1 MMYKFCFG
9 SIIFLWFDV
18 YFCLFL
24 AWQYVT
30 VISVKK
36 GKKKRGYKKIY
47 NKWNHNIQCYLLTLA
62 ISDAK
67 I

>member
-9 SIIFLWFDV
+9 SIIFPWFDV

-36 GKKKRGYKKIY
+36 GKKNRDIKKYTIL
-47 NKWNHNIQCYLLTLA
+47 NHNIQCYLLTLA
-62 ISDAK
+62 IK
-67 I
+67 

>member
-9 SIIFLWFDV
+9 SIIFPWFDV

-36 GKKKRGYKKIY
+36 GKKKHGYKKIC
-47 NKWNHNIQCYLLTLA
+47 NKLNLNIQCYLLTLA
-62 ISDAK
+62 IK
-67 I
+67 

>member
-9 SIIFLWFDV
+9 SIIFPWFEV

-36 GKKKRGYKKIY
+36 GKKKQGYKKIY
-47 NKWNHNIQCYLLTLA
+47 NKLNHNIQCYLLTLA
-62 ISDAK
+62 IK
-67 I
+67 

>member
-9 SIIFLWFDV
+9 SVIFPWFDV

-36 GKKKRGYKKIY
+36 GKKKQGYKKLY
-47 NKWNHNIQCYLLTLA
+47 N
-62 ISDAK
+62 
-67 I
+67 

>member
-9 SIIFLWFDV
+9 SIIFPWFDV
-18 YFCLFL
+18 YFCLIL

-36 GKKKRGYKKIY
+36 GKKNRDIKKYTINWTTTYTLLLADIGY
-47 NKWNHNIQCYLLTLA
+47 
-62 ISDAK
+62 
-67 I
+67 